1 MSSLPLAEKL
11 PGWEELRQ
19 EVDAAVAAAVRAE
32 NFPPRLW
39 QSMLYTAGSGG
50 KRLRGSL
57 VLAACAVAGGEWRRA
72 LPAAVAVEL
81 IHAYSLIHDDLPIM
95 DDDDFRRGRPTNHKV
110 FGPAVALLAGD
121 ALQAYAFAV
130 LVDPANGA
138 SPELQL
144 AWVRELSAAAGP
156 EGLVGGQLVDWE
168 AEGGR
173 WQDQASGWL
182 ATGQAE
188 NGLSGSVNRLPMA
201 ERGGLELV
209 GLPLAAG
216 MLEYVHRHKTAA
228 LIRAAVRMGGLAAG
242 LQEEDEVLV
251 RLGMYGA
258 ELGLAF
264 QITDDLLDEV
274 GDPEATGK
282 EVGRDRRRGKLTY
295 VALYGVPAAEAA
307 ARRAV
312 LRAQESLAP
321 LGEQGLPLVQLAA
334 QVLAR
339 TR

>member
-1 MSSLPLAEKL
+1 MSRLTGPEEL
-11 PGWEELRQ
+11 PGWEELRKL
-19 EVDAAVAAAVRAE
+19 VDAAVAAAVCAE

-57 VLAACAVAGGEWRRA
+57 VLASCAVAGGDWRRA

-81 IHAYSLIHDDLPIM
+81 IHAYSLIHDDLPLM

-121 ALQAYAFAV
+121 ALQAYAFEV
-130 LVDPANGA
+130 LVDQANGA
-138 SPELQL
+138 PPELQL

-156 EGLVGGQLVDWE
+156 GGLVGGQLVDWE
-168 AEGGR
+168 VEEGR
-173 WQDQASGWL
+173 WQQL
-182 ATGQAE
+182 AEG
-188 NGLSGSVNRLPMA
+188 
-201 ERGGLELV
+201 ELA
-209 GLPLAAG
+209 AAG

-242 LQEEDEVLV
+242 LREEDDVLV
-251 RLGMYGA
+251 RLGVYGA

-295 VALYGVPAAEAA
+295 VALYGVPVAQAA

-312 LRAQESLAP
+312 WRAQEALTP
-321 LGEQGLPLVQLAA
+321 LGERGLPLVQLAE

>member
-1 MSSLPLAEKL
+1 MRRLTGSEKT
-11 PGWEELRQ
+11 PGWDELRQ
-19 EVDAAVAAAVRAE
+19 LVDEAVAAAVPAG

-39 QSMLYTAGSGG
+39 QSMSYTSGSGG

-57 VLAACAVAGGEWRRA
+57 ALASCAAAGGEWQKA

-81 IHAYSLIHDDLPIM
+81 VHAYSLIHDDLPLM

-130 LVDPANGA
+130 LVDAANGA
-138 SPELQL
+138 RPELQL
-144 AWVRELSAAAGP
+144 AWVRELSMAAGP
-156 EGLVGGQLVDWE
+156 EGLVGGQFVDWV

-173 WQDQASGWL
+173 WQEMAGTPAL
-182 ATGQAE
+182 A
-188 NGLSGSVNRLPMA
+188 
-201 ERGGLELV
+201 
-209 GLPLAAG
+209 GLPPAAG
-216 MLEYVHRHKTAA
+216 MLEYVHRHKTGA
-228 LIRAAVRMGGLAAG
+228 LITAAARMGGRAAG
-242 LQEEDEVLV
+242 LKDDDEVLV
-251 RLGMYGA
+251 RLGVYGA

-274 GDPEATGK
+274 GDPAATGK
-282 EVGRDRRRGKLTY
+282 DVGRDRRRGKLTY
-295 VALYGVPAAEAA
+295 VALYGVQAAQKA

-312 LRAQESLAP
+312 LRAQEALVP
-321 LGEQGLPLVQLAA
+321 LGERALPLVELAS
-334 QVLAR
+334 QVLDR